1 MPDDDAKKNGVMDTV
16 SENKGMPEDGLLLAD
31 AGGSK
36 TDWIFVC
43 DGKASK
49 FTAAGMNLAVMG
61 KEAVLAAVLSA
72 AESMGDMAAR
82 VRDIRYYGAGVIGS
96 GHVIEL
102 DAVLKN
108 VFPGASV
115 SYGSDLL
122 LAAEAG
128 LGNGSGIICIL
139 GTGSN
144 SGMYDGR
151 KIVSNIRPGGY
162 ILGDEGGGSALG
174 RMLLSDYVKGRLPES
189 IMEKFSAAYPG
200 LSYSVVVEHVY
211 RGGNP
216 AGYLASFAPFVLS
229 CRGDGYADGLIDRNL
244 RNFVERSVLPY
255 GRADCDI
262 AVSGSMGVECRKELE
277 SLGRGYGL
285 HFIRFVKSPAD
296 VLAQRILEAVPCPEE
311 RQTVKSGGDGPE
323 EY

>member
-1 MPDDDAKKNGVMDTV
+1 
-16 SENKGMPEDGLLLAD
+16 
-31 AGGSK
+31 
-36 TDWIFVC
+36 
-43 DGKASK
+43 
-49 FTAAGMNLAVMG
+49 
-61 KEAVLAAVLSA
+61 
-72 AESMGDMAAR
+72 
-82 VRDIRYYGAGVIGS
+82 
-96 GHVIEL
+96 
-102 DAVLKN
+102 
-108 VFPGASV
+108 
-115 SYGSDLL
+115 
-122 LAAEAG
+122 
-128 LGNGSGIICIL
+128 
-139 GTGSN
+139 
-144 SGMYDGR
+144 MYDGR

-162 ILGDEGGGSALG
+162 ILGNEGGGSALG

-277 SLGRGYGL
+277 SLGREYGL

-311 RQTVKSGGDGPE
+311 RQTGKSGGDGPE